1 MNTLLWDCG
10 TYKLYVIVKIV
21 GEIQLGYTI
30 LTVMALLGGMGIETF
45 PQTEYL
51 K

>member
-1 MNTLLWDCG
+1 MLLS
-10 TYKLYVIVKIV
+10 TYVIIQLIVKIV
-21 GEIQLGYTI
+21 VEIQLGYTI
-30 LTVMALLGGMGIETF
+30 LTVMALLGGMGIETL